1 MKDAHGQKTIRRY
14 NATLPDPL
22 ALYVGEIT

>member
-1 MKDAHGQKTIRRY
+1 MKDAHGRKTIRRY
-14 NATLPDPL
+14 NMTLPDRL